1 MPSKIKIL
9 ILFYIFILVSLTIYS
24 YSQID
29 LNLTLSSN
37 SLYQLFQNQM
47 IQLGYFNR
55 PLSTAIFLII
65 LFLLFTIYYLLL
77 KLVEQK
83 KLSLAGSLWLII
95 ASSIIIF
102 FAYPAFSHDFFN
114 YMFDARIV
122 TKYHANPYLFK
133 ALDFPDDL
141 WIRFMHW
148 THRTYPYGPIWLL
161 LTIPFSFLGFGK
173 FVLTLL
179 NFKLMFLL
187 FHFCNIYLIYKI
199 LKKISPKNAIIG
211 MAFYAFNPLIQIESI
226 VSPHN
231 EVVMLTFLL
240 LGIYLFFIQQRKTFA
255 ILSLL
260 FSVGIKFVTLIL
272 LPFFVLYPKKKI
284 NWLLK
289 SILFMLIGA
298 LFVEIIYREPYPWY
312 FILPIGVGAL
322 LVENYIIRIV
332 AVLTSLG
339 VLLRYA
345 PYLYQGNYN
354 SEAVTFQNWIFYSF
368 LFLILMFVIFNLAK
382 KLIRIKE

>member
-1 MPSKIKIL
+1 MPSKVKIL
-9 ILFYIFILVSLTIYS
+9 ILFYIVILVSLTIYS

-37 SLYQLFQNQM
+37 SVYQLFQNQM

-179 NFKLMFLL
+179 NFKLIFLL

-199 LKKISPKNAIIG
+199 LKKISPKNAIMG
-211 MAFYAFNPLIQIESI
+211 MVFYAFNPLIQIESI

-240 LGIYLFFIQQRKTFA
+240 LGICLFFIQQRKTFA

-260 FSVGIKFVTLIL
+260 FSAGIKFVTIIL
-272 LPFFVLYPKKKI
+272 LPFFVLCPKNRL
-284 NWLLK
+284 NWFLKLILL
-289 SILFMLIGA
+289 MLIGA

>member
-1 MPSKIKIL
+1 
-9 ILFYIFILVSLTIYS
+9 
-24 YSQID
+24 
-29 LNLTLSSN
+29 
-37 SLYQLFQNQM
+37 M